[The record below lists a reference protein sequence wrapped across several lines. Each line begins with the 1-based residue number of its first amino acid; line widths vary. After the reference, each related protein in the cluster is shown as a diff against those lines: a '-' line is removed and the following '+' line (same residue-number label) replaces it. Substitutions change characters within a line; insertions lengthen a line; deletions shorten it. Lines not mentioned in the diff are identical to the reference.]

1 MAGESF
7 REKATDL
14 ASGAKDR
21 VAGMKRDHRE
31 AQDLIISRGKW
42 ALVTGAS
49 GGIGLCIAQRLAE
62 RGMNIVAVARNEDRL
77 EDFAFHSPS
86 KTEVLPADL
95 SKASGRKAVVAR
107 CKAEDNPVEL
117 LINNAGIWQFVS
129 FGEMTQKD
137 MHQMMDVN
145 VTAVVELSRAAVP
158 GMVKRGHGGIVNIS
172 SIAGFLP
179 LPYEAVY
186 GGTKAFVTS
195 FSQGLYEE
203 LKDTGVLVSA
213 IAPGLVRTELHARTG
228 GQEHVQ
234 GMPDRAWMSAE
245 AVAEIV
251 LRAIDKRDPLCVPG
265 GMNKALSALLD
276 VVPTP
281 MVRWTAAKVNRQRI
295 PHD

>member
-1 MAGESF
+1 MAGESL
-7 REKATDL
+7 RERL
-14 ASGAKDR
+14 AGLARDR
-21 VAGMKRDHRE
+21 RE
-31 AQDLIISRGKW
+31 TEASKPIISRGGW

-77 EDFAFHSPS
+77 EDFAFRSPT
-86 KTEVLPADL
+86 KTEVLVADL
-95 SKASGRKAVVAR
+95 SKATDRKAVAAR
-107 CKAEDNPVEL
+107 CKSEENPLDL

-137 MHQMMDVN
+137 MRQMMDVN
-145 VTAVVELSRAAVP
+145 VTAVVELAHAAVP

-213 IAPGLVRTELHARTG
+213 VAPGLARTELHERTG
-228 GQEHVQ
+228 GLEHVQ
-234 GMPDRAWMSAE
+234 GIPDRAWMSAD
-245 AVAEIV
+245 AVAEV
-251 LRAIDKRDPLCVPG
+251 ALRAIDKRDPLCVPG

-281 MVRWTAAKVNRQRI
+281 MVRWTAAKVNKQRSI
-295 PHD
+295 G

>member
-1 MAGESF
+1 MADES
-7 REKATDL
+7 L
-14 ASGAKDR
+14 KDR
-21 VAGMKRDHRE
+21 LERLARDRRKSE
-31 AQDLIISRGKW
+31 AHKPIISRGRW

-77 EDFAFHSPS
+77 EDFAFRSPTR
-86 KTEVLPADL
+86 TEVLPADL
-95 SKASGRKAVVAR
+95 SKATGRKAVAAR
-107 CKAEDNPVEL
+107 CKSEENPLDL

-137 MHQMMDVN
+137 MRQMLDVN
-145 VTAVVELSRAAVP
+145 VTSVVELSRAAVP
-158 GMVKRGHGGIVNIS
+158 GMVKRQHGGIVNIS

-203 LKDTGVLVSA
+203 IKDTGVLVSA
-213 IAPGLVRTELHARTG
+213 IAPGLARTELHERTG
-228 GQEHVQ
+228 GLEHVQ
-234 GMPDRAWMSAE
+234 GIPDRAWMSAD
-245 AVAEIV
+245 AVAEV
-251 LRAIDKRDPLCVPG
+251 TLRAIDKRDPLCVPG
-265 GMNKALSALLD
+265 GANKALSALLD

-281 MVRWTAAKVNRQRI
+281 LVRWTAAKVNKQRI
-295 PHD
+295 PDS